1 MKGYKNNI
9 YAYFAIQTNLI
20 DLFNNNLNFKIMKR
34 NSFIALLLFATIYA
48 GAAVQPTIKFNG
60 NSAEYSIQWDN
71 KFAQLNNLSPEIEIN
86 DKWVSMS
93 EFKSIRWEKK
103 EGIRLSEKNK
113 YNGKVEYLY
122 LICENHPLISNFTL
136 EFELM
141 EGRPYLVM
149 NSSLQASGMFK
160 LGGIKLFNSAKENI
174 VLPGNSKDWL
184 IFTESAAA
192 PHTGAIM
199 YPQQL
204 TTKRANQGS
213 FSKANTGVWVSMLV
227 NDAKNCAFSF
237 ASISGELWPNNFK
250 WELPVKDDFNKL
262 KLSARSGAI
271 FEKEKIWVPAGKTI
285 TTDAF
290 LVGFWEN
297 QRPTKILLE
306 TGVIIGENVR
316 KGKAMHCPEPGWSSW
331 HTYDRTITEKS
342 FLKSADFIDKNLKE
356 YGWKTIQLDGGWWTA
371 PGLYAVND
379 SFPHGIRYLSNY
391 LTEKGLDFGLHVSP
405 LRTKPTDPIT
415 VQHPDWILKA
425 VSAKKIAKGDDEMET
440 TTGTVY
446 VDGSHPQVP
455 AFSAARYQ
463 QITEAYK
470 PSFMK
475 WDHHYGGMEEGKRY
489 DSTMTFLQ
497 AHNKTIRAIRSAL
510 PENLIVT
517 RSMGYLFGALEC
529 YDAVRIGNDIN
540 HPGYKSEA
548 EPYTNMTY
556 GHTSGTIE
564 GDQND
569 KGLTRFAR
577 SVAQN
582 YYVHKNIAIVDPDAF
597 FVSPQYTMDEAK
609 CHMTLQAI
617 MGGIFF
623 FGDKVESLP
632 AERLEL
638 LKNRDLMAVNKLGVH
653 AIPLDLFSGVDI
665 PTIWKLETK
674 DRLIITIFN
683 WLDNDVTKT
692 YNLKT
697 DFELNSSKFNL
708 TELWSKKNF
717 KIEANKL
724 TLEQAAHSVK
734 IIEFV
739 KQ

>member
-1 MKGYKNNI
+1 MKKQGLV
-9 YAYFAIQTNLI
+9 T
-20 DLFNNNLNFKIMKR
+20 
-34 NSFIALLLFATIYA
+34 LLLLATLYV
-48 GAAVQPTIKFNG
+48 GAAVQPTIKYSG
-60 NSAEYSIQWDN
+60 TSAEYSIEWEN
-71 KFAQLNNLSPEIEIN
+71 KMAQLNHLSPEIDIN
-86 DKWVSMS
+86 DQWVSMR
-93 EFKSIRWEKK
+93 EFKTIRWEKR
-103 EGIRLSEKNK
+103 EGTRLSEKNK

-149 NSSLQASGMFK
+149 NASLKASGMFK
-160 LGGIKLFNSAKENI
+160 LGGIRLFNSAKENI
-174 VLPGNSKDWL
+174 VLPGNSKDWI
-184 IFTESAAA
+184 IFNESASA
-192 PHTGAIM
+192 PHTGALM
-199 YPQQL
+199 YPYQL
-204 TTKRANQGS
+204 GTKKANQGS
-213 FSKANTGVWVSMLV
+213 FSKAHTGVWLSMLV
-227 NDAKNCAFSF
+227 NDSKNCAFSF

-262 KLSARSGAI
+262 KVSARSGAI

-297 QRPTKILLE
+297 KRPTQILLE
-306 TGVIIGENVR
+306 TGVIMGENVR
-316 KGKAMHCPEPGWSSW
+316 KGKPMHCTEPGWSSW
-331 HTYDRTITEKS
+331 HSYERTITEKQ
-342 FLKSADFIDKNLKE
+342 FLLSADFINKNLKE
-356 YGWKTIQLDGGWWTA
+356 YGWKMIQLDGGWWTA

-379 SFPHGIRYLSNY
+379 SFPNGIRYLSNY
-391 LTEKGLDFGLHVSP
+391 LAEKGLDFGIHVSP
-405 LRTKPTDPIT
+405 LRTKSTDPIT
-415 VQHPDWILKA
+415 AQHPDWILKPA
-425 VSAKKIAKGDDEMET
+425 VTKKIAKGDDEMET
-440 TTGTVY
+440 TNGTVY

-463 QITEAYK
+463 QIVEGYK

-475 WDHHYGGMEEGKRY
+475 WDHHYGGLEEGKRY

-497 AHNKTIRAIRSAL
+497 AHNLTIRAIRSAL

-529 YDAVRIGNDIN
+529 YDAIRIGNDIN
-540 HPGYKSEA
+540 HPGIKSAE
-548 EPYTNMTY
+548 EPYTNITY
-556 GHTSGTIE
+556 GKTLGSIE
-564 GDQND
+564 DPELE
-569 KGLTRFAR
+569 KGLIRFAR

-582 YYVHKNIAIVDPDAF
+582 YYVHKNIAICDPDAF
-597 FVSPQYTMDEAK
+597 FVSPQYTIDEAK
-609 CHMTLQAI
+609 CHMTLEAI
-617 MGGIFF
+617 MGGLFF
-623 FGDKVESLP
+623 FGDKVEALP

-638 LKNRDLMAVNKLGVH
+638 LKNRDIMAVNKLGVH

-683 WLDNDVTKT
+683 WLDKDVTKS

-708 TELWSKKNF
+708 TELWSKKNY

-724 TLEQAAHSVK
+724 TLDQAPHTVK